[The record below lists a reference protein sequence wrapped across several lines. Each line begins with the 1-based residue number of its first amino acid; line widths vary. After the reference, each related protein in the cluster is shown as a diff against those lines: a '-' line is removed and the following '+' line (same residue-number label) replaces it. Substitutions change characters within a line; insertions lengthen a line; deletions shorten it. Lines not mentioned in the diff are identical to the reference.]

1 VIHDKDLL
9 DRLAELPQRPFHGQF
24 FRATGVSVDATAS
37 SINGGRWSPRPDGDF
52 GVPALYTSFERDGA
66 LAELC
71 SFLADLTPVPKARA
85 IKVTSLTISVERVV
99 RFRRVD
105 LVALGVDMQG
115 YGRRDYGRTQQIG
128 AALAF
133 LGVDGLIA
141 PSPRWKC
148 DNLIVF
154 EENHAMTERLEVG
167 RHEEVEWRAW
177 AETHGIIKVRA
188 S

>member
-9 DRLAELPQRPFHGQF
+9 DRLAGLPQRPFDGQF

-37 SINGGRWSPRPDGDF
+37 SINGGRWSPRPEGDF

-71 SFLADLTPVPKARA
+71 SFLADFTPIPKARV
-85 IKVTSLTISVERVV
+85 IKVTALTISVSRAVHLRWDE
-99 RFRRVD
+99 
-105 LVALGVDMQG
+105 LAALAVATEQ
-115 YGRRDYGRTQQIG
+115 YGQRDYRRTQQIG

-141 PSPRWKC
+141 PSPRWNC
-148 DNLIVF
+148 DNLVIF
-154 EENHAMTERLEVG
+154 DENHAMTERLEVG

-177 AETHGIIKVRA
+177 AKTYGVISVGQ